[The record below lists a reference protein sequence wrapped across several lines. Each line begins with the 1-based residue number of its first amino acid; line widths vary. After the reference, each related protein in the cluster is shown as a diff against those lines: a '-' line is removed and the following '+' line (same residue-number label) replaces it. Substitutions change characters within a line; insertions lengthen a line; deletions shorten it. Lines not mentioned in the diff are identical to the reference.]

1 MVDSET
7 LGLTAFSRLRVEWP
21 WRPLPNCPGRFVLS
35 TGPSHVAPESLAP
48 DAALTEHRV
57 SGAADPVVVIRF
69 ADGGLIS
76 YRKPDGTYVHTLNTR
91 DGLHRKLAQLGIE

>member
-1 MVDSET
+1 MT
-7 LGLTAFSRLRVEWP
+7 
-21 WRPLPNCPGRFVLS
+21 
-35 TGPSHVAPESLAP
+35 PESLAP

-57 SGAADPVVVIRF
+57 AAAPDPIIVIRF

-76 YRKPDGTYVHTLNTR
+76 YRKSDGTYVHTLNTH